1 MFAFRTVV
9 QTANLVTLCSNEH
22 WVLLE
27 MDIVAAE
34 GLGYHVAGSDHG
46 PIHVDRQPR
55 QVEPLQLVVD
65 ELAIQGD
72 QRLERFL
79 GELLE
84 SVDHRA
90 VGGDARQATEP
101 GDSGYRPTWR

>member
-1 MFAFRTVV
+1 MG
-9 QTANLVTLCSNEH
+9 
-22 WVLLE
+22 
-27 MDIVAAE
+27 IVAAE

-65 ELAIQGD
+65 EFAIQGD

-84 SVDHRA
+84 SVNTTVRSVGMRA
-90 VGGDARQATEP
+90 RPQSRVTAGTALHGGDRWKKL
-101 GDSGYRPTWR
+101 GL